1 MGNQRVIQSKTVEA
15 TRQRSSA
22 IAPKPPFTTRPGVHP
37 LLQMQRQIGNQAVNR
52 LIQAKLKVGKPN
64 DTYEQEADRTAD
76 TVMRMPDPLIQRQE
90 EEKTEET
97 AQAKPLVGTIS
108 PLVQRQAD
116 EKEETAQA
124 KLLIEPITPLVQRQ
138 PQEEK
143 KDETAQMLQR
153 QAADENK
160 DETAQAKG
168 TADATPEVAPNLES
182 RIQTMRGGG
191 QPLAN
196 STRTFFESRFG
207 YDFGG
212 VRVHTDSQAA
222 ETASHLNAQ
231 AFTIGRNIFFGAGRY
246 EPHTTSGQWLLAH
259 ELTHTVQQ
267 SPQPLTA
274 TSRVVQSHPD
284 PGAQSSQLLQRQAP
298 EEEKPETI
306 QTKAETAI
314 ALSTSGNQVGAITQ
328 PQSVTVSPAPTQVQG
343 IFGIEIPGID
353 TVLNWAAE
361 RAANIPG
368 FTLLTVILGR
378 NPINNQLV
386 ARNAVNLIRG
396 IMGLVPGGELLF
408 QGLQASGAIDRVATW
423 LEQQIDQ
430 LNITWEGIVAL
441 FTRALNSLSAR
452 DILDLRGAGERVL
465 NIFRPTLDRIRAL
478 AASVGSRVIQFIK
491 EAILRP
497 VGQFAQRLPF
507 YPLLTV
513 ILGKNPIT
521 DEEVDRS
528 PTNVIRGILLII
540 PGGEEKFQQLQQSG
554 VLDRAFAWFN
564 EQLARL
570 NLTWNSI
577 KALFARAWEVLGI
590 QDLLSPSAAFN
601 KIQTI
606 FGEPV
611 QRITTFAGA
620 AIRKV
625 AEFIF
630 EGVLTLAGGL
640 GRQVLN
646 LFNRARGVLSNIIE
660 NPIGFVGNL
669 VGAVKRGFQQFS
681 SNILTHLQAGL
692 IGWLFG
698 ALAGAGLQ
706 LPERF
711 DLRGIVSLVMQILGF
726 TYQRLR
732 GILVRLLGSEERV
745 QRAEQIFDFLVTLV
759 RDGIAAAW
767 ERIVEFAGNLQ
778 EMVLG
783 GIRDWVA
790 RTVVGQAIARL
801 VTLFN
806 PAGAVIQAIMAI
818 YNTVVFFIER
828 AQQIGVLVEA
838 VFGSIASIAVG
849 NIGAAA
855 NYVERT
861 MARTI
866 PVILGFLARFIG
878 LGNVSEQIQNV
889 VRRIQAPIENAMNR
903 VADWIVAQ
911 VRRLGRAVLGG
922 GADSGERTER
932 TSTLE
937 RPVGFAGEGHRL
949 RAVAG
954 DGSSAILMA
963 SNGFIDLGDQLAL
976 LRQNYLGQRGH
987 LTQTGQS
994 ATAGQAAQE
1003 LDERLRRIVRRKN
1016 EILQQAN
1023 RNRDQ
1028 RTQILSDG
1036 LDELDDMVIELGEYM
1051 TETFGETL
1059 GAGSQAQVGSVIYV
1073 VSADRGFI
1081 VSDIRVI
1088 RQGHF
1093 GIQARSLDRSQEV
1106 FLSYVSH
1113 GQDWRIPSVQQP
1125 PPYAGFSGGQGTG
1138 MRQVRNTQRGVTGQD
1153 PFVDP
1158 PGYSPLGHWNR
1169 RGHLVAKEF
1178 GGPGDLKNIVAMTRV
1193 TNHESVGMR
1202 SIEIDASRDIGK
1214 GCVLTYKATPIY
1226 NGKSPFTSPPDA
1238 IEIVVDEEWP
1248 NQESSKHSK
1257 RVDNTL

>member
-1 MGNQRVIQSKTVEA
+1 MGNQQVIQAKRVEA
-15 TRQRSSA
+15 NRQRNSA
-22 IAPKPPFTTRPGVHP
+22 IAPKPPFTTRPGIHP
-37 LLQMQRQIGNQAVNR
+37 LVQLQRQIGNQAVNR

-64 DTYEQEADRTAD
+64 DVYEQEADRVAD

-124 KLLIEPITPLVQRQ
+124 KSLIEPITPLVQRQ

-191 QPLAN
+191 QPLAD

-231 AFTIGRNIFFGAGRY
+231 AFTIGRNIFFSAGRY

-284 PGAQSSQLLQRQAP
+284 PGAQSSQFLQRQAP

-306 QTKAETAI
+306 QTKAEGAIAQRAAPKAI
-314 ALSTSGNQVGAITQ
+314 ALSTSGNQVGVITQ

-343 IFGIEIPGID
+343 IFDIELPGID

-368 FTLLTVILGR
+368 FTLVTVILGR
-378 NPINNQLV
+378 NPVNNQPV

-396 IMGLVPGGELLF
+396 VMGLVPGGELLF

-441 FTRALNSLSAR
+441 FTRALNSLSAS
-452 DILDLRGAGERVL
+452 DIFDIRGAGERVL
-465 NIFRPTLDRIRAL
+465 NIFRPTLDRVRAL

-513 ILGKNPIT
+513 ILGKDPIT
-521 DEEVDRS
+521 DQMVDRS

-554 VLDRAFAWFN
+554 VIDRAFAWFN
-564 EQLARL
+564 EQLTRL
-570 NLTWNSI
+570 NLTWNNI
-577 KALFARAWEVLGI
+577 KALFARAWDVLGI

-625 AEFIF
+625 TEFIF

-646 LFNRARGVLSNIIE
+646 IFNRARGVINNIIE
-660 NPIGFVGNL
+660 NPIGFIGNL

-692 IGWLFG
+692 VGWLFG

-711 DLRGIVSLVMQILGF
+711 DLRGIVSLVMQVLGL
-726 TYQRLR
+726 TYQHLR

-745 QRAEQIFDFLVTLV
+745 QRAEQVFDFLVTLV

-828 AQQIGVLVEA
+828 AQQIGALVEA
-838 VFGSIASIAVG
+838 VFESIVSIAAG

-866 PVILGFLARFIG
+866 PVILGFLARFID

-903 VADWIVAQ
+903 VADWIATQ
-911 VRRLGRAVLGG
+911 VRRLGSAIMGTGRSTGTPDTRQPDEQMAALRAATTEASQIVQSERDPVEQRRALD
-922 GADSGERTER
+922 AIKQRHRITTLEVVTDTRNDSGRQVHIHAAVNPTWD
-932 TSTLE
+932 
-937 RPVGFAGEGHRL
+937 GEGFL
-949 RAVAG
+949 ISEMPPGPAVV
-954 DGSSAILMA
+954 IVMNMA
-963 SNGFIDLGDQLAL
+963 
-976 LRQNYLGQRGH
+976 
-987 LTQTGQS
+987 
-994 ATAGQAAQE
+994 
-1003 LDERLRRIVRRKN
+1003 
-1016 EILQQAN
+1016 
-1023 RNRDQ
+1023 
-1028 RTQILSDG
+1028 
-1036 LDELDDMVIELGEYM
+1036 
-1051 TETFGETL
+1051 
-1059 GAGSQAQVGSVIYV
+1059 
-1073 VSADRGFI
+1073 
-1081 VSDIRVI
+1081 
-1088 RQGHF
+1088 
-1093 GIQARSLDRSQEV
+1093 
-1106 FLSYVSH
+1106 
-1113 GQDWRIPSVQQP
+1113 
-1125 PPYAGFSGGQGTG
+1125 
-1138 MRQVRNTQRGVTGQD
+1138 
-1153 PFVDP
+1153 DP
-1158 PGYSPLGHWNR
+1158 PGRAGFERVLQGPTAVGLPASWVR
-1169 RGHLVAKEF
+1169 AHLVGQGF
-1178 GGPGDLKNIVAMTRV
+1178 G
-1193 TNHESVGMR
+1193 
-1202 SIEIDASRDIGK
+1202 
-1214 GCVLTYKATPIY
+1214 
-1226 NGKSPFTSPPDA
+1226 
-1238 IEIVVDEEWP
+1238 
-1248 NQESSKHSK
+1248 QESPHGIFYAPGTLNGNIQNAGIELAIRGLYEHRVLPNTEFQLTASAEPHS
-1257 RVDNTL
+1257 TLPAPRLAHVGYHLIARNPGGSWLDLLEADVWVADAVPNPNIRGRIGEVNIPNIYQVSNYENPRLGIERP

>member
-1 MGNQRVIQSKTVEA
+1 MGYQRATQSKSA
-15 TRQRSSA
+15 TTTLQRSPVP
-22 IAPKPPFTTRPGVHP
+22 IPKLAAATHASLHP
-37 LLQMQRQIGNQAVNR
+37 LLRLQQQVGNQAVSR

-64 DTYEQEADRTAD
+64 DVYEQEADRVAD
-76 TVMRMPDPLIQRQE
+76 SVMRMPDALVQRQA
-90 EEKTEET
+90 EEKKEET
-97 AQAKPLVGTIS
+97 AQAKSSVGQIS
-108 PLVQRQAD
+108 PLVQRQA
-116 EKEETAQA
+116 EEKKEETAQT
-124 KLLIEPITPLVQRQ
+124 KSLIEPITPLVQRQ
-138 PQEEK
+138 AAEEKKDEHAQMLQRQATEEKKDEHAQMLQRQATDEK

-153 QAADENK
+153 QAADEKKDEHAQMLQRQAADEKKDETAQMLQRQAADEKKDEHAQMLQRQAADEKKDEHAQMLQRQAADEKK

-168 TADATPEVAPNLES
+168 TADATPEVSPHLES
-182 RIQTMRGGG
+182 RIQTMRGSG
-191 QPLAN
+191 QPLAD

-274 TSRVVQSHPD
+274 TSKVVQSHPHTRT
-284 PGAQSSQLLQRQAP
+284 QSSQFLQRQAP

-306 QTKAETAI
+306 QTKAEGAI
-314 ALSTSGNQVGAITQ
+314 AQRAAPKAISLSTSSNPAGAITQ
-328 PQSVTVSPAPTQVQG
+328 PQSMAVSPAPTQVQG
-343 IFGIEIPGID
+343 IFGIELPSIN

-378 NPINNQLV
+378 NPINNQPV

-465 NIFRPTLDRIRAL
+465 NIFRPTIDRIRAL
-478 AASVGSRVIQFIK
+478 ANSLGSRVIQFIK

-497 VGQFAQRLPF
+497 VGQFAQRLSF

-564 EQLARL
+564 EQVTRL

-577 KALFARAWEVLGI
+577 KALFARAWDVLGI

-646 LFNRARGVLSNIIE
+646 IFNRARGVMNTIIE

-692 IGWLFG
+692 VGWLFG
-698 ALAGAGLQ
+698 ALAGTGLQ

-711 DLRGIVSLVMQILGF
+711 DLRGIVSLVMQILGL

-745 QRAEQIFDFLVTLV
+745 QRAEQVFDFLVTLV

-828 AQQIGVLVEA
+828 AQQIGALVEA
-838 VFGSIASIAVG
+838 VFESIASIAAG
-849 NIGAAA
+849 NISAAA
-855 NYVERT
+855 SYVERT

-878 LGNVSEQIQNV
+878 LGNVGEQIQNV
-889 VRRIQAPIENAMNR
+889 IRRIQAPIENAMNR
-903 VADWIVAQ
+903 VADWIVNR
-911 VRRLGRAVLGG
+911 VRGLLGRGG
-922 GADSGERTER
+922 RDGSRTTGTAEASGDLPEKRFQAGEQSHRIWFDRQGDRTIIMISSV
-932 TSTLE
+932 TSTITTFLVNAQQE
-937 RPVGFAGEGHRL
+937 DNIPDENKTRIPRARQLVTEMNRL
-949 RAVAG
+949 ISEIEA
-954 DGSSAILMA
+954 SS
-963 SNGFIDLGDQLAL
+963 
-976 LRQNYLGQRGH
+976 
-987 LTQTGQS
+987 
-994 ATAGQAAQE
+994 
-1003 LDERLRRIVRRKN
+1003 
-1016 EILQQAN
+1016 
-1023 RNRDQ
+1023 RNR
-1028 RTQILSDG
+1028 
-1036 LDELDDMVIELGEYM
+1036 
-1051 TETFGETL
+1051 
-1059 GAGSQAQVGSVIYV
+1059 AAK
-1073 VSADRGFI
+1073 
-1081 VSDIRVI
+1081 
-1088 RQGHF
+1088 RQ
-1093 GIQARSLDRSQEV
+1093 
-1106 FLSYVSH
+1106 
-1113 GQDWRIPSVQQP
+1113 
-1125 PPYAGFSGGQGTG
+1125 
-1138 MRQVRNTQRGVTGQD
+1138 
-1153 PFVDP
+1153 
-1158 PGYSPLGHWNR
+1158 
-1169 RGHLVAKEF
+1169 
-1178 GGPGDLKNIVAMTRV
+1178 
-1193 TNHESVGMR
+1193 
-1202 SIEIDASRDIGK
+1202 
-1214 GCVLTYKATPIY
+1214 
-1226 NGKSPFTSPPDA
+1226 
-1238 IEIVVDEEWP
+1238 
-1248 NQESSKHSK
+1248 
-1257 RVDNTL
+1257 

>member
-1 MGNQRVIQSKTVEA
+1 MGNQRVIQSKTAEVN
-15 TRQRSSA
+15 RSRNSA
-22 IAPKPPFTTRPGVHP
+22 IAPKSPFTTHPGVHP

-90 EEKTEET
+90 EEKKEET

-108 PLVQRQAD
+108 PLVQRQAE

-124 KLLIEPITPLVQRQ
+124 KSLIGSITPVVQRQ

-160 DETAQAKG
+160 DETAQMLQRQAADENKDETAQAKG
-168 TADATPEVAPNLES
+168 TADATPDVAPNLES

-191 QPLAN
+191 QPLAD

-231 AFTIGRNIFFGAGRY
+231 AFTIGRDVFFGAGRY
-246 EPHTTSGQWLLAH
+246 EPHTTSGRWLLAH

-267 SPQPLTA
+267 SPQPLAA
-274 TSRVVQSHPD
+274 TSKVVQSHPD
-284 PGAQSSQLLQRQAP
+284 TRTQSSQFLQRQAP

-306 QTKAETAI
+306 QTKTEGAIALRAAPKAI
-314 ALSTSGNQVGAITQ
+314 ALSTSGNQAGAITQ

-343 IFGIEIPGID
+343 LFDIELPGIN

-378 NPINNQLV
+378 NPINNQPV

-396 IMGLVPGGELLF
+396 VMGLVPGGELLF
-408 QGLQASGAIDRVATW
+408 QGLQASGASDRVATW

-441 FTRALNSLSAR
+441 FNRALNSLSAS

-521 DEEVDRS
+521 DEVVDRS

-554 VLDRAFAWFN
+554 VIDRAFAWFN
-564 EQLARL
+564 EQLTRL

-577 KALFARAWEVLGI
+577 KALFARAWDVLGI

-646 LFNRARGVLSNIIE
+646 IFNRARGVINTIIE

-711 DLRGIVSLVMQILGF
+711 DLRGIVSLVMQVLGL

-806 PAGAVIQAIMAI
+806 PAGAIIQAIMAI

-828 AQQIGVLVEA
+828 AQQIGALVEA
-838 VFGSIASIAVG
+838 VFESIASIAAG

-889 VRRIQAPIENAMNR
+889 IRRIQAPIENAMNR
-903 VADWIVAQ
+903 LANFIVGQ
-911 VRRLGRAVLGG
+911 VRRLLGRGREATPEGQAPQLHDARWNTAASEVRGDLDRMEQEGISDRELNTAIPRWRQQHG
-922 GADSGERTER
+922 F
-932 TSTLE
+932 STLTVE
-937 RPVGFAGEGHRL
+937 AIEDEWVIKGSMSPELEVDRVKRPGTRENPFELTWPKPPSSDYPTLYFGGRIGTIRSQATLKGMYTRGQNDSTGNPIIAYTPHRRTIL
-949 RAVAG
+949 P
-954 DGSSAILMA
+954 DGPPI
-963 SNGFIDLGDQLAL
+963 GLATTF
-976 LRQNYLGQRGH
+976 RIARGKII
-987 LTQTGQS
+987 GP
-994 ATAGQAAQE
+994 
-1003 LDERLRRIVRRKN
+1003 
-1016 EILQQAN
+1016 
-1023 RNRDQ
+1023 
-1028 RTQILSDG
+1028 LSDATTPGGDTLNNVLRPYGFSPALEG
-1036 LDELDDMVIELGEYM
+1036 LDADHVQEIQFGGMDVIENLWP
-1051 TETFGETL
+1051 L
-1059 GAGSQAQVGSVIYV
+1059 DASINRGAGSTLSRTKVKYPNSGKEI
-1073 VSADRGFI
+1073 
-1081 VSDIRVI
+1081 
-1088 RQGHF
+1088 
-1093 GIQARSLDRSQEV
+1093 GISELKSNTSRRYYFKITD
-1106 FLSYVSH
+1106 
-1113 GQDWRIPSVQQP
+1113 
-1125 PPYAGFSGGQGTG
+1125 FS
-1138 MRQVRNTQRGVTGQD
+1138 
-1153 PFVDP
+1153 
-1158 PGYSPLGHWNR
+1158 
-1169 RGHLVAKEF
+1169 
-1178 GGPGDLKNIVAMTRV
+1178 
-1193 TNHESVGMR
+1193 
-1202 SIEIDASRDIGK
+1202 
-1214 GCVLTYKATPIY
+1214 
-1226 NGKSPFTSPPDA
+1226 
-1238 IEIVVDEEWP
+1238 
-1248 NQESSKHSK
+1248 
-1257 RVDNTL
+1257 

>member
-1 MGNQRVIQSKTVEA
+1 MGNQQVIQSKTVA
-15 TRQRSSA
+15 ANHPRDSA
-22 IAPKPPFTTRPGVHP
+22 IAHSTSAKPFAPKQPFTTRPAVHP
-37 LLQMQRQIGNQAVNR
+37 LLQLQRQIGNQAVNR

-64 DTYEQEADRTAD
+64 DIYEQEADRTAD

-90 EEKTEET
+90 EEKTEEI

-108 PLVQRQAD
+108 PLVQRQDD
-116 EKEETAQA
+116 EKEEMAQA
-124 KLLIEPITPLVQRQ
+124 KSLIGPITLLVQRQ

-153 QAADENK
+153 QAADEKK

-168 TADATPEVAPNLES
+168 TADATPEVSPHLES

-191 QPLAN
+191 QPLAD

-231 AFTIGRNIFFGAGRY
+231 AFTIGRDVFFGAGRY

-267 SPQPLTA
+267 SPQPLAA

-284 PGAQSSQLLQRQAP
+284 PGAQSSQFLQRQAP
-298 EEEKPETI
+298 EEKEPETI
-306 QTKAETAI
+306 QTKTEGAIAQRAAPKAI
-314 ALSTSGNQVGAITQ
+314 ALSTSGNQARAITQ
-328 PQSVTVSPAPTQVQG
+328 PQSVTVSPALTQVQG
-343 IFGIEIPGID
+343 IFDFELPGID

-378 NPINNQLV
+378 NPINNQPV
-386 ARNAVNLIRG
+386 VRNAVNLIRG
-396 IMGLVPGGELLF
+396 VMGLVPGGELLF
-408 QGLQASGAIDRVATW
+408 QGLQASGAIERVATW

-441 FTRALNSLSAR
+441 FTRALNSLSAS
-452 DILDLRGAGERVL
+452 DIFDIRGAGERVL

-478 AASVGSRVIQFIK
+478 AANVGSRVIQFIK

-564 EQLARL
+564 EQLTRL

-577 KALFARAWEVLGI
+577 KALFARAWDVLGI

-630 EGVLTLAGGL
+630 EGVLTLAGGF

-646 LFNRARGVLSNIIE
+646 IFNRARGVINTIIE
-660 NPIGFVGNL
+660 NPIGFIGNL
-669 VGAVKRGFQQFS
+669 VNAVKRGFQQFS

-711 DLRGIVSLVMQILGF
+711 DLQGIVSLVMQILGL

-745 QRAEQIFDFLVTLV
+745 QRAEQVFDFLVTLV

-790 RTVVGQAIARL
+790 RTVVGQAITRL

-828 AQQIGVLVEA
+828 AQQIGALVEA
-838 VFGSIASIAVG
+838 VFESIASIAAG

-855 NYVERT
+855 SYVERT

-866 PVILGFLARFIG
+866 PVILGFLARFID
-878 LGNVSEQIQNV
+878 LGNVGEQIQNV

-903 VADWIVAQ
+903 VADWIATQ
-911 VRRLGRAVLGG
+911 VRRLGGAIVG
-922 GADSGERTER
+922 GARQAGQRIMNWLGIRKRIQLNNGEQHSLYFEQSGNQTILMVATNPITFRQFINSIGNNPRLNDDKQYAIRLIDEIDRLEDRSRNHNEDHNARIVELLEEVGRTTTALMNRAFRHDVR
-932 TSTLE
+932 TTPPDYAGLRYGFGRGMRVMLVTDELRHGSRPSVTGSSTFNDLN
-937 RPVGFAGEGHRL
+937 L
-949 RAVAG
+949 RRSG
-954 DGSSAILMA
+954 DGSYYIL
-963 SNGFIDLGDQLAL
+963 
-976 LRQNYLGQRGH
+976 GH
-987 LTQTGQS
+987 L
-994 ATAGQAAQE
+994 
-1003 LDERLRRIVRRKN
+1003 LN
-1016 EILQQAN
+1016 EKL
-1023 RNRDQ
+1023 
-1028 RTQILSDG
+1028 
-1036 LDELDDMVIELGEYM
+1036 
-1051 TETFGETL
+1051 
-1059 GAGSQAQVGSVIYV
+1059 
-1073 VSADRGFI
+1073 
-1081 VSDIRVI
+1081 
-1088 RQGHF
+1088 
-1093 GIQARSLDRSQEV
+1093 
-1106 FLSYVSH
+1106 
-1113 GQDWRIPSVQQP
+1113 
-1125 PPYAGFSGGQGTG
+1125 
-1138 MRQVRNTQRGVTGQD
+1138 
-1153 PFVDP
+1153 
-1158 PGYSPLGHWNR
+1158 
-1169 RGHLVAKEF
+1169 
-1178 GGPGDLKNIVAMTRV
+1178 GGPGDRWENLTPLSRSGNSE
-1193 TNHESVGMR
+1193 HESKVERIIKPSTGDTPRAFLYVVTPSYSRVLNQGLIDAINAPSNPDLPTKKARKERVVRAEQFVPTNLVCSIREIDPLSGQNVGMN
-1202 SIEIDASRDIGK
+1202 E
-1214 GCVLTYKATPIY
+1214 TYTIQ
-1226 NGKSPFTSPPDA
+1226 NEVRQSSPADY
-1238 IEIVVDEEWP
+1238 EV
-1248 NQESSKHSK
+1248 
-1257 RVDNTL
+1257 